1 MKWEA
6 LMLEGYPSWEPMIF
20 GAADIR
26 NIYDIDEMTE
36 ANEISR
42 GDVKDEPLSVP
53 DDIQ

>member
-20 GAADIR
+20 GATDIR
-26 NIYDIDEMTE
+26 NICEFDEMTKVNKI
-36 ANEISR
+36 AR
-42 GDVKDEPLSVP
+42 GDVQDEPVSIP

>member
-1 MKWEA
+1 MRWEA

-26 NIYDIDEMTE
+26 NMSEFDEMSE
-36 ANEISR
+36 ANAISR
-42 GDVKDEPLSVP
+42 GDVKDEPVSVP